1 MSSFSYNFLE
11 RNRRQDL
18 GGFSEVFA
26 KRGNNWDEAKKQM
39 TGQNFENP
47 PEVIKP
53 ELQPGINR
61 EGSWAFFNNP
71 RSEWEDRHKLMAD
84 NYRKEMQLKYQEK
97 VQREQK
103 PKHIEKQEYYNSI
116 NQYEKTVDD
125 TRTGLSYNKSWLS
138 GNTNDNSFVQKEK
151 SDYQS
156 PQFKQKNP
164 QNPTPI
170 RENPSTGPLQNVYG
184 YSKTNLTSEQ
194 NKVLRD
200 KQMEE
205 WKKSVQQQ
213 MEDRNRLKEEQRSK
227 QIMEEKREEAKL
239 QREIDELNRKY
250 KQEIRYEAG
259 LPLEEK
265 YDPPPVPQAK
275 AKLNA
280 KPQPEPKDV
289 VKSEEKIPMPMQ
301 MPMPIRYSKKISYK
315 HQDDFELK
323 HENELK
329 EAGIRDTIMRIRSEA
344 THAAEER
351 QEILKDLEK
360 MKAEIRSTRIFDPM
374 AQSYLYSQNYYKPDY
389 RSGQLSQA
397 GKGIIGSNWVNQEL
411 QSKSTLITR
420 KAYNGQGLY
429 NDIENLEIKN
439 QLSRLDEIL
448 MGQIEERDIEEEE
461 KDMENIVKHVKEGGS
476 FRNDDMSGQVFIE
489 EPQVSRIFPTE
500 FVDEDGKK
508 VEEKGEIMEGVYE

>member
-1 MSSFSYNFLE
+1 MSAFSYNLLE
-11 RNRRQDL
+11 RNHRQDL
-18 GGFSEVFA
+18 GGFNEIFQ
-26 KRGNNWDEAKKQM
+26 KRGYNWDEAKKQM
-39 TGQNFENP
+39 TGQSYENP
-47 PEVIKP
+47 PESVKP
-53 ELQPGINR
+53 EPQPGISK

-71 RSEWEDRHKLMAD
+71 RSEWEDRHKLMVD
-84 NYRKEMQLKYQEK
+84 NYRKEMQTKYQEK

-103 PKHIEKQEYYNSI
+103 PKYIEKQEYYNSV
-116 NQYEKTVDD
+116 NYEKTIED
-125 TRTGLSYNKSWLS
+125 TRSGLSYNKSWLS
-138 GNTNDNSFVQKEK
+138 GNTNDNSLIQKDKPE
-151 SDYQS
+151 YQS

-164 QNPTPI
+164 QNPTPT
-170 RENPSTGPLQNVYG
+170 RENPSTGPLQNMYG

-205 WKKSVQQQ
+205 WKRSVQQQ

-239 QREIDELNRKY
+239 QREIDELNKKY

-265 YDPPPVPQAK
+265 YEPPPVQQVK
-275 AKLNA
+275 F
-280 KPQPEPKDV
+280 KPQPEPKVV
-289 VKSEEKIPMPMQ
+289 VKNEEKT
-301 MPMPIRYSKKISYK
+301 PMPIQMPIRPNKKISYR
-315 HQDDFELK
+315 HQEDFELK

-351 QEILKDLEK
+351 QEILKDLER
-360 MKAEIRSTRIFDPM
+360 MKSEIRNTRIFDPM
-374 AQSYLYSQNYYKPDY
+374 AQSYLYNQNYYKPDY

-397 GKGIIGSNWVNQEL
+397 GKGIIGNNWANQEL

-420 KAYNGQGLY
+420 KNYNGQGLY
-429 NDIENLEIKN
+429 NDIENMEIKK
-439 QLSRLDEIL
+439 QLNRLDEIL
-448 MGQIEERDIEEEE
+448 MGQIEERDIEDEENG
-461 KDMENIVKHVKEGGS
+461 MGNIVEYVKEERFKDEDVSAQG
-476 FRNDDMSGQVFIE
+476 FIE

-500 FVDEDGKK
+500 FVEEVGKK
-508 VEEKGEIMEGVYE
+508 MEEKGEIEEGVYE